1 MVSSEVQRTLVKSPP
16 ELWAELSDP
25 AALARHLGELG
36 EIRIVRTEPESTI
49 EWEGEDLT
57 GTVSIKP
64 SGWGTKVTLTVTRD
78 EPEAPPDPEAVDAT
92 NEATG
97 ADGLSE
103 ATADAAR
110 ADADMQPDAAITNA
124 PPPRSAGLAASPQSE
139 TEPEASP
146 APAVSATGEPEA
158 SPEPAASQPDPPEP
172 TDLAAPEE
180 PKRSFFARLFGRRR
194 RHRLTVQER
203 SDREPLPSDAFAAVS
218 EVLAPQTLLS
228 SSPFPEAPHAPVTAA
243 EPNAAAEDSM
253 AAEPITADEAITADK
268 TIAANE
274 DGTSYKGRTAS
285 GLSAELKAAEEIAA
299 DEVTAVLTAV
309 LDRLGAA
316 HHRPFSR
323 A

>member
-16 ELWAELSDP
+16 ELWAELGDP

-49 EWEGEDLT
+49 EWEAEDLT

-78 EPEAPPDPEAVDAT
+78 EPQALPESD
-92 NEATG
+92 TG
-97 ADGLSE
+97 
-103 ATADAAR
+103 
-110 ADADMQPDAAITNA
+110 
-124 PPPRSAGLAASPQSE
+124 
-139 TEPEASP
+139 PEASP
-146 APAVSATGEPEA
+146 TAVLPVTTEPEA
-158 SPEPAASQPDPPEP
+158 SPEPAASQPEPSEP

-194 RHRLTVQER
+194 RHRLTVQEPAAHETLEPSLDNEPAPAAQAAPPR
-203 SDREPLPSDAFAAVS
+203 ASKEQSDREPLPSDAFAAVS

-228 SSPFPEAPHAPVTAA
+228 SSPFAGTPHASVTAA
-243 EPNAAAEDSM
+243 EPNA
-253 AAEPITADEAITADK
+253 TADDHTNYE
-268 TIAANE
+268 
-274 DGTSYKGRTAS
+274 GPPAS

-299 DEVTAVLTAV
+299 DDVIAVLTAV